1 MSLGH
6 GASIVRSGLVLH
18 LDAANKKSY
27 PGTGTTWNDLSGNG
41 NNGTLVGTVDYNTAN
56 NGNMLFNGSA
66 EYVTC
71 GTGLAQSG
79 SWTISAFARFSN
91 TTTQA
96 ILGRTGGSS
105 ASFAQNYA
113 IYTTSNKFRCQTS
126 SDSYRAAESTTA
138 MVINTWYCVTG
149 VYDSITK
156 ILSIYVN
163 GTFESS
169 AAALTGT
176 PPTSGAQY
184 VILGA
189 NDGLAAGNRM
199 IGNISN
205 ASIYDR
211 ALTATEILQ
220 NYNAF
225 RGRFGI

>member
-56 NGNMLFNGSA
+56 KGNMVFNGGN

-79 SWTISAFARFSN
+79 SWTISAFCYFNN

-96 ILGRTGGSS
+96 ILSRTGNNTT
-105 ASFAQNYA
+105 SFAQNYT
-113 IYTTSNKFRCQTS
+113 IYTTSGKFRCQTS
-126 SDSYRAAESTTA
+126 SDSYRAVESTTT
-138 MVINTWYCVTG
+138 MIINTWYCVTG
-149 VYDSITK
+149 VYDSVTK

-163 GTFESS
+163 GAFESS

-176 PPTSGAQY
+176 PPTSGALY
-184 VILGA
+184 VTLGA
-189 NDGLAAGNRM
+189 SDGLSAGNRM

-205 ASIYDR
+205 ASIYNR
-211 ALTATEILQ
+211 ALTAAEILQ
-220 NYNAF
+220 NYNAL